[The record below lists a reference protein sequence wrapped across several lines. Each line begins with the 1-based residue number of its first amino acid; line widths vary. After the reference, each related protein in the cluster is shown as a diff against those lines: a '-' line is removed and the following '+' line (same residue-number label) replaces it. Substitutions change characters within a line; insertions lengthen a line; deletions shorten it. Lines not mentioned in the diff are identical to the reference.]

1 MIREVIRIQREKG
14 SQVMIR
20 QIWIAE
26 CDLCGHTEKAKAK
39 SGRYNETDYTLP
51 DGWCHGHN
59 QNFLVCPECLA
70 RLSGREGE
78 KIVESYG

>member
-1 MIREVIRIQREKG
+1 
-14 SQVMIR
+14 MIR

-51 DGWCHGHN
+51 DGWGYGHN
-59 QNFLVCPECLA
+59 KDFTLCHECLLL
-70 RLSGREGE
+70 RGGDSS
-78 KIVESYG
+78 VESNSKE